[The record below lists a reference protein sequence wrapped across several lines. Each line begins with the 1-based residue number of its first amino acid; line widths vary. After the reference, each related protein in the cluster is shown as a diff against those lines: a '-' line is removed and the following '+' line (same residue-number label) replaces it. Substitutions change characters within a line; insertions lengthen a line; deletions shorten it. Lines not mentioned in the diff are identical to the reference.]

1 LTGLCRYATI
11 HSKSGGYGWAE
22 VRIHEYGSRMVMEDA
37 LMAISPPDIDPE
49 DVSAEDSVTLVYEI
63 ED

>member
-1 LTGLCRYATI
+1 
-11 HSKSGGYGWAE
+11 
-22 VRIHEYGSRMVMEDA
+22 MEDA